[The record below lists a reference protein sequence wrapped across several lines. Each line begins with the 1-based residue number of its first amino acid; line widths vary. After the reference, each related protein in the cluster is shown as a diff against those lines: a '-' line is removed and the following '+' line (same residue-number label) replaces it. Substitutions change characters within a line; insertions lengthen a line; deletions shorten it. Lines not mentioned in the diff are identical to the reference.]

1 MEMWI
6 VLIFVIGVVFGS
18 ILTKTLT
25 HKKSIGVLRID
36 DSDPESE
43 PYLFLELTGAT
54 VNDIYNK
61 KYVSF
66 KVNTKGYLS
75 QK

>member
-6 VLIFVIGVVFGS
+6 VFIFVIGVVFGS
-18 ILTKTLT
+18 LLTKTLS
-25 HKKSIGVLRID
+25 HKKSIGVLRLD

-54 VNDIYNK
+54 PTDILK
-61 KYVSF
+61 MKYVVF
-66 KVNTKGYLS
+66 KVNPKGYLS